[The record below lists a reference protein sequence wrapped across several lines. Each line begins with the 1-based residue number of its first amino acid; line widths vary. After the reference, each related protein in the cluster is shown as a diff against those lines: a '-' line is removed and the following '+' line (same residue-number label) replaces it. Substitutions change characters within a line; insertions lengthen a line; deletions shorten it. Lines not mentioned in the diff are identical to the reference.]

1 MCCWKAVLKS
11 FLFIIDFLSS
21 LILFLIHSDTLYCFF
36 SLFFMLW
43 LSFIFHQG
51 SRGHVIGEWHPN
63 LTCWM
68 QHLFESKD
76 THTLHHVTHSVMSS
90 ENDGVPSCW
99 QKKSS
104 LFHLRQITISLGLD
118 SKGLS
123 LWNEIPAHA
132 LQIYL
137 LFYLPGQ
144 AHGKIIPN
152 TCRALSGTL
161 E

>member
-1 MCCWKAVLKS
+1 M
-11 FLFIIDFLSS
+11 LFPAQSSWQSIIIRLSS
-21 LILFLIHSDTLYCFF
+21 QF
-36 SLFFMLW
+36 SGLFFRIRTVIHPSL
-43 LSFIFHQG
+43 G
-51 SRGHVIGEWHPN
+51 YKPGVIGEWHPS
-63 LTCWM
+63 LTCRM

-76 THTLHHVTHSVMSS
+76 KHTHTHIHSDPAPHYTLPNVVR
-90 ENDGVPSCW
+90 EWWGTVLPTEKSC
-99 QKKSS
+99 
-104 LFHLRQITISLGLD
+104 LFHLRQITISPGLD
-118 SKGLS
+118 SSGLS
-123 LWNEIPAHA
+123 LWNGIPAHA

>member
-1 MCCWKAVLKS
+1 MLNSCL
-11 FLFIIDFLSS
+11 IITLSR
-21 LILFLIHSDTLYCFF
+21 SDTLWHFYSVILYCFF
-36 SLFFMLW
+36 SVFSRQDC
-43 LSFIFHQG
+43 LSSF
-51 SRGHVIGEWHPN
+51 SRVGGMSLGNDIPISRVGCSISVTAH
-63 LTCWM
+63 
-68 QHLFESKD
+68 
-76 THTLHHVTHSVMSS
+76 THTHSPHTPRYTLPNVVR
-90 ENDGVPSCW
+90 EWWGTVLPTEKSC
-99 QKKSS
+99 

-118 SKGLS
+118 SNGLS
-123 LWNEIPAHA
+123 LWNGIPAHA